1 VDAAGCLLGC
11 GWVITRPAAGVRDD
25 LVSTTA
31 DDRRTAGR
39 SARGL
44 RPLPVAILRQA
55 ARPSIRV
62 GHESN

>member
-1 VDAAGCLLGC
+1 
-11 GWVITRPAAGVRDD
+11 VITRPAAGVRDD